1 VLQTFLTEGLTKDN
15 VCSLFEAA
23 PNLLE
28 EEQFALKYIEDNA
41 TDVIPSNSFLNLSPD
56 SVMVSRNEFS
66 QVFAECVSISRLCS
80 RSASCRAIC

>member
-1 VLQTFLTEGLTKDN
+1 MNSLSSCAARQTFLTEGLTKDN
-15 VCSLFEAA
+15 VCNLFEAA

-56 SVMVSRNEFS
+56 SVLVSVCLCCCHCFCPS
-66 QVFAECVSISRLCS
+66 SR
-80 RSASCRAIC
+80 